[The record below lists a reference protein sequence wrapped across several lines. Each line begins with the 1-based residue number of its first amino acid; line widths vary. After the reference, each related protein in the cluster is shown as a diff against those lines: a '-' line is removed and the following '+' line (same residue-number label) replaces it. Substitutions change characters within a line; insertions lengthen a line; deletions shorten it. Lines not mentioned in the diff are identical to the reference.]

1 MLLGKI
7 LFDWKCVCLCVH
19 TSAYFCRYGQL
30 ERSPTRLYDLSEI
43 WGPLLIFTSPLFSP
57 YSLFLCL
64 SWHRPSGCRAKWSVS
79 EEGHPL
85 GIVFG
90 TNTAAAFP
98 LLYPSVGFGPLLW
111 TTAQIWP
118 GFSKHACTAARPLYT
133 GLFCK
138 YCRQQ
143 LNVGM
148 EPEFGALDSG
158 IVYAFAEAFI
168 SQWYIMNPTG
178 NQFTNWRAIVSATD

>member
-1 MLLGKI
+1 MCA
-7 LFDWKCVCLCVH
+7 CVCIFLQVWTVKRGH
-19 TSAYFCRYGQL
+19 PRGYMTYL
-30 ERSPTRLYDLSEI
+30 RSEVSSHLT
-43 WGPLLIFTSPLFSP
+43 FPLFAPCRPSF
-57 YSLFLCL
+57 SLFLCL

-85 GIVFG
+85 GMVLG

-111 TTAQIWP
+111 TTAHIWP

-158 IVYAFAEAFI
+158 MVKTLRKDHSHDIY
-168 SQWYIMNPTG
+168 NP
-178 NQFTNWRAIVSATD
+178 

>member
-1 MLLGKI
+1 MSEDASWHQWENAAGQNLKLVW
-7 LFDWKCVCLCVH
+7 LNTCVCV
-19 TSAYFCRYGQL
+19 CR
-30 ERSPTRLYDLSEI
+30 PLY
-43 WGPLLIFTSPLFSP
+43 IFAGMDSKGGHSQGYMTYLRAEVASHLTSPLFAP
-57 YSLFLCL
+57 CSLFPRL
-64 SWHRPSGCRAKWSVS
+64 SWHQPTGCGAKWSVS

-85 GIVFG
+85 GMVFG

-118 GFSKHACTAARPLYT
+118 AFSKHACTAARALYT

-138 YCRQQ
+138 YCQQQ

-148 EPEFGALDSG
+148 EQELGALDG
-158 IVYAFAEAFI
+158 G
-168 SQWYIMNPTG
+168 M
-178 NQFTNWRAIVSATD
+178 

>member
-1 MLLGKI
+1 M
-7 LFDWKCVCLCVH
+7 CVCVCA
-19 TSAYFCRYGQL
+19 SAYFSRYGQL
-30 ERSPTRLYDLSEI
+30 GRSLTRLYDLSEI
-43 WGPLLIFTSPLFSP
+43 WGFLSSYFPIICPPAPSF
-57 YSLFLCL
+57 SLFLCL

-85 GIVFG
+85 GMVLG

-148 EPEFGALDSG
+148 EPEFGASDSG
-158 IVYAFAEAFI
+158 MVETSRKDHSHDIYD
-168 SQWYIMNPTG
+168 P
-178 NQFTNWRAIVSATD
+178 

>member
-1 MLLGKI
+1 MTFL
-7 LFDWKCVCLCVH
+7 
-19 TSAYFCRYGQL
+19 
-30 ERSPTRLYDLSEI
+30 RSEVPSHLTL
-43 WGPLLIFTSPLFSP
+43 PLFAP
-57 YSLFLCL
+57 RSLFLCL
-64 SWHRPSGCRAKWSVS
+64 SWHQPSGWRAKWSVS

-85 GIVFG
+85 GMVFR
-90 TNTAAAFP
+90 TKTAAAFP

-118 GFSKHACTAARPLYT
+118 SFSKHACTAARPLCT

-158 IVYAFAEAFI
+158 TVKTLRKKKNI
-168 SQWYIMNPTG
+168 PTTFTSH
-178 NQFTNWRAIVSATD
+178 QFYL

>member
-1 MLLGKI
+1 MTFL
-7 LFDWKCVCLCVH
+7 
-19 TSAYFCRYGQL
+19 
-30 ERSPTRLYDLSEI
+30 RSEVPSHLTL
-43 WGPLLIFTSPLFSP
+43 PLFAP
-57 YSLFLCL
+57 RSLFLCL
-64 SWHRPSGCRAKWSVS
+64 SWHQPSGWRAKWSVS

-85 GIVFG
+85 GMVFR

-118 GFSKHACTAARPLYT
+118 GFSKHACTAARPLCT

-158 IVYAFAEAFI
+158 TVKTLRKKKTFPRCLHPINSIYDLPLENCASDALL
-168 SQWYIMNPTG
+168 T
-178 NQFTNWRAIVSATD
+178 

>member
-1 MLLGKI
+1 MTSVSKGCWAKSEACLTRI
-7 LFDWKCVCLCVH
+7 CV
-19 TSAYFCRYGQL
+19 SEWEFFCRYGQS
-30 ERSPTRLYDLSEI
+30 ERLPTRLFDLSVT
-43 WGPLLIFTSPLFSP
+43 WGRLSFYFPFIFCVLPL
-57 YSLFLCL
+57 SLSFP
-64 SWHRPSGCRAKWSVS
+64 WHQPSGCRAKWSVT

-85 GIVFG
+85 GVVFG

-143 LNVGM
+143 LDVGM
-148 EPEFGALDSG
+148 EPELGALDGGMVKTLRKDHSHD
-158 IVYAFAEAFI
+158 IHI
-168 SQWYIMNPTG
+168 P
-178 NQFTNWRAIVSATD
+178 

>member
-1 MLLGKI
+1 MTET
-7 LFDWKCVCLCVH
+7 VYLCVH
-19 TSAYFCRYGQL
+19 TFHIFGRYGHIEVTHKVIRL
-30 ERSPTRLYDLSEI
+30 IRDLRSP
-43 WGPLLIFTSPLFSP
+43 LILFSHYLP
-57 YSLFLCL
+57 RSPSF
-64 SWHRPSGCRAKWSVS
+64 SVSVSPGHRPSGCRAKWSVS

-85 GIVFG
+85 GMAFR

-143 LNVGM
+143 LNVGKG
-148 EPEFGALDSG
+148 PELGGFGQWDGSN
-158 IVYAFAEAFI
+158 IREKIIPTI
-168 SQWYIMNPTG
+168 STSHKFY
-178 NQFTNWRAIVSATD
+178 F